1 MPPPT
6 LETLRRKILQLERT
20 RSCGDAGV
28 ISSGCGPLDDLLL
41 EKGLRWGTVTE
52 WLSAGQGTGSGTLA
66 LLAAREACRCGGTL
80 MVLDSQRE
88 FYPPAAARLGIDLE
102 RLVVVHPT
110 TTADEHWALD
120 QSLRC
125 RGVAAVLAWPAKLDG
140 RTFRRLQL
148 AAEEGG
154 GLGLFIRP
162 DAARN
167 VPSWADVRL
176 WIEPVPMLSSEKHQR
191 RLRIWLLHCR
201 GGSRG
206 RSVDVEIDDET
217 HSVHLAAPLVA
228 PMPKGRADASPTN
241 RKWGA

>member
-6 LETLRRKILQLERT
+6 LDILRRKLVQLERT
-20 RSCGDAGV
+20 HSRGDAGV
-28 ISSGCGPLDDLLL
+28 VSSGCGPVDKLLL

-52 WLSAGQGTGSGTLA
+52 WLSAGQGTGAGTLA
-66 LLAAREACRCGGTL
+66 FLAAREACRHGGTL
-80 MVLDSQRE
+80 VVLDSHGE
-88 FYPPAAARLGIDLE
+88 FYPPAAARLGIDLQ
-102 RLVVVHPT
+102 RLVVVHPA

-120 QSLRC
+120 QALRC
-125 RGVAAVLAWPAKLDG
+125 RGVAAVLAWPEKLDG

-154 GLGLFIRP
+154 GLGLFIRS
-162 DAARN
+162 DAARH

-176 WIEPVPMLSSEKHQR
+176 WIEPAPMSPGENLRR

-206 RSVDVEIDDET
+206 CSVDVEIDDKT
-217 HSVHLAAPLVA
+217 HSVHLVAPLAA
-228 PMPKGRADASPTN
+228 PMPKGHADASSAN
-241 RKWGA
+241 RKRRA